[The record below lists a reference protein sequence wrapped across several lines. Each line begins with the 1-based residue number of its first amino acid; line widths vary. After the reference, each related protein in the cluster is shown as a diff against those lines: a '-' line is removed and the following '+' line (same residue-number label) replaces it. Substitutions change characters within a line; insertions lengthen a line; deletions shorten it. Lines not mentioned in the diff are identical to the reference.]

1 MSEPTIWDIA
11 MGCRCNPPEKFV
23 PYEEYKKLDYENA
36 RLKAE
41 VETLR
46 NLGIKLESMIDPLE
60 AENARLEHVVNYWKV
75 EAETDNARWLRVLEE
90 NERLKA
96 EVERL
101 TKQKAV
107 YIDNDK
113 VLAEMECLKAE
124 VKEKTALI
132 AELHKDAETSYR
144 ERMYDEH
151 DINEKT
157 DIINGLLR
165 DKEKLKAQVE
175 RLTKAGD
182 ALAGEAI
189 RLEYNNYW
197 SEYEKVEDVCIDEVE
212 AWHKAKGVQS

>member
-1 MSEPTIWDIA
+1 MSHDFIQNAVNA
-11 MGCRCNPPEKFV
+11 MYQSNELMALKGELANLKAERDQLKADLEKSDGV
-23 PYEEYKKLDYENA
+23 VWTLSVENA

-41 VETLR
+41 VER
-46 NLGIKLESMIDPLE
+46 Q
-60 AENARLEHVVNYWKV
+60 
-75 EAETDNARWLRVLEE
+75 
-90 NERLKA
+90 
-96 EVERL
+96 

-113 VLAEMECLKAE
+113 VLAEMERLKAE

-157 DIINGLLR
+157 KIMNGLMR
-165 DKEKLKAQVE
+165 DKEKLQAQVE

-182 ALAGEAI
+182 AMSDQLLCDYGDNH
-189 RLEYNNYW
+189 LTY
-197 SEYEKVEDVCIDEVE
+197 
-212 AWHKAKGVQS
+212 AWHAAKGVQS